1 MKFLDNQIEYHYND
15 TKDTIMKII
24 RVLCLTSL
32 FFLLAMGPNSS
43 IGGNKNVVSPL
54 DAYKQTNTKAPDF
67 TLKDVNGRTFSLS
80 SLKGKVI
87 LLNFWATWCPPCKAE
102 MPSMNQLYNE
112 IKAKRFEVVAV
123 SSDRSLS
130 NVKEFLS
137 KSRVDFTVLF
147 DEKKTVTREYKV
159 FSMPTTFLIDRNGL
173 IVEKYYGEYDWTDS
187 EVRKQ
192 IEKLL

>member
-1 MKFLDNQIEYHYND
+1 
-15 TKDTIMKII
+15 MKII

-32 FFLLAMGPNSS
+32 LFLLAMGPNSS

-54 DAYKQTNTKAPDF
+54 DADKQTNAKAPDF

-112 IKAKRFEVVAV
+112 IKAKGFEVVAV
-123 SSDRSLS
+123 SSDSSLS
-130 NVKEFLS
+130 SIKEFLS

-147 DEKKTVTREYKV
+147 DEKKTVTREFKV
-159 FSMPTTFLIDRNGL
+159 FSMPTTYLIDRNGL
-173 IVEKYYGEYDWTDS
+173 IVEKYYGEYDWTDP
-187 EVRKQ
+187 EVIKQ
-192 IEKLL
+192 IKKLL